1 MKSIVSK
8 LDPIECL
15 HLIIVLTKRDV
26 RRALRQLENEN
37 FPENWNEISNSHCL
51 ESLVN
56 WNERI
61 PKSLSRGLLKKA
73 LYKLGK
79 SDLVAYFNQELR
91 SPSSERKI
99 KHNEFHRNGNFK
111 RNSREGKKTKII
123 EYNDGNLIIYMII
136 GSLIILTSFGFL
148 LLVIYI
154 RAIRSNFHSTN
165 CLCGDENRKNCHQ
178 KVYYNK
184 IKLNTPE
191 SSGIE
196 SDENSLNQSMINEK
210 IKETPREKK
219 NNNKKYSK
227 KRLKLLL
234 PFLKLK
240 KLFTLNKKKGNR
252 RKNSVKYSKLKKN
265 ICQNVESKE
274 KKKKSKKSREKINTQ
289 NSDIEKIVFHK
300 LNEICTCE
308 MCQLFNIDEDKF
320 TDIRAVDYIRSR
332 KRQRRKI
339 RK

>member
-1 MKSIVSK
+1 MIIRIALEIDLHSSDSFKFPFNK
-8 LDPIECL
+8 LFV
-15 HLIIVLTKRDV
+15 IIAFKVPNHFFT
-26 RRALRQLENEN
+26 
-37 FPENWNEISNSHCL
+37 
-51 ESLVN
+51 
-56 WNERI
+56 
-61 PKSLSRGLLKKA
+61 
-73 LYKLGK
+73 
-79 SDLVAYFNQELR
+79 
-91 SPSSERKI
+91 KI
-99 KHNEFHRNGNFK
+99 KNTFYQIITLIEIK
-111 RNSREGKKTKII
+111 IPISTQKSR
-123 EYNDGNLIIYMII
+123 
-136 GSLIILTSFGFL
+136 
-148 LLVIYI
+148 
-154 RAIRSNFHSTN
+154 
-165 CLCGDENRKNCHQ
+165 CGDENRKNCHQ